1 MRNVCN
7 CTNGDSHVHL
17 LSGAASGPR
26 KGDASPSQSPDQV
39 QPLKVP
45 ILPPLHLHSRSFD
58 WRPLLATRAFAV
70 CVCGFHAHAGGVGRP
85 TCVGLPKGKR
95 TRRSKLQKK
104 DSEYLY
110 EFEDTDTEEDQAA
123 QDTSGDGDRN
133 YHANSDS
140 TLLAPCSFPAT

>member
-1 MRNVCN
+1 
-7 CTNGDSHVHL
+7 
-17 LSGAASGPR
+17 
-26 KGDASPSQSPDQV
+26 
-39 QPLKVP
+39 
-45 ILPPLHLHSRSFD
+45 
-58 WRPLLATRAFAV
+58 
-70 CVCGFHAHAGGVGRP
+70 VCGFHAYSGGVGRR
-85 TCVGLPKGKR
+85 VGLPKGKR

-140 TLLAPCSFPAT
+140 TLFAYLSLFSCYLILYYYFIPLLYILHSAHSNVHFVA